1 MKTQDFK
8 TKFIFDNLEKAKKKH
23 LQYRDLMFLEDIE
36 KKLRRFKDLN
46 GREQQRL
53 RMLANDTI

>member
-8 TKFIFDNLEKAKKKH
+8 TKFIFDNLDKAKKKH

-36 KKLRRFKDLN
+36 KKLSRFKDLN
-46 GREQQRL
+46 ERETKRL
-53 RMLANDTI
+53 QALANDTI